1 MRHPRS
7 RSLGSLELFSDS
19 RANVSAPTRGSAP
32 DSVPASASIPALS
45 SVPQETLSGNAAR
58 SSELWLAIHLP
69 QFMLDALHRPVATS
83 AAEFPAA
90 ELPLAVV
97 DTDRDGKVV
106 RACNALAAESGVTPG
121 MAINSALAL
130 APALQTFARDTHRE
144 HLLLESVAS
153 LGLELFTPRV
163 SLEPP
168 DGLLLEVRGSLR
180 LIGGARRLFEHMRAE
195 LHKAGVSGRL
205 ALTPTPLASLWFAR
219 VGQEVMLRGRE
230 SLPGRL
236 ASLPL
241 AQTTR
246 WPARDVATLATMGV
260 RTLGDCLRL
269 PRDGFA
275 RRFEPQMLAM
285 LDRAIGR
292 LPDPR
297 PAYRAPGQF
306 SIHRDLEPEI
316 ADLGR
321 LGLAIA
327 PLLDELCAFLR
338 QRGRGV
344 QSIELRLVH
353 REAAATRL
361 RTRFVQPTDQ
371 AQRIAELLQERLGR
385 LELPEPVRRVRLRSG
400 ALRELPAESATLF
413 ANERRGS
420 GTAVPQLIERLRARL
435 GDEAVHGVCLVPEHR
450 PEAAWRRSGW
460 PDAAVTKQGT
470 HDPSADTFRPVWL
483 LAEPQ
488 ALKSGENGKVPLY
501 EGALTLEEGPE
512 RIESGW
518 WDGKDVARD
527 YYVARNPVGVRLW
540 VYRERGRSRNSK
552 SGPRWFLHGVFG

>member
-1 MRHPRS
+1 
-7 RSLGSLELFSDS
+7 
-19 RANVSAPTRGSAP
+19 
-32 DSVPASASIPALS
+32 
-45 SVPQETLSGNAAR
+45 
-58 SSELWLAIHLP
+58 
-69 QFMLDALHRPVATS
+69 MLDALRGPVSAASTESPVAES
-83 AAEFPAA
+83 PI
-90 ELPLAVV
+90 AVV
-97 DTDRDGKVV
+97 DIDRNGKVV
-106 RACNALAAESGVTPG
+106 RACNALAANAGVTPG

-130 APALQTFARDTHRE
+130 APALQTFARETHRE
-144 HLLLESVAS
+144 QLLLESVAS

-180 LIGGARRLFEHMRAE
+180 LIGGARRLCERMRAE
-195 LHKAGVSGRL
+195 LQKAGVSGQL

-241 AQTTR
+241 MQTTR
-246 WPARDVATLATMGV
+246 WPEREVATLATMGV
-260 RTLGDCLRL
+260 RTIGDCLRL

-297 PAYRAPGQF
+297 PAYHAPGKF
-306 SIHRDLEPEI
+306 STHRDLEPEI

-338 QRGRGV
+338 KRGRGV

-361 RTRFVQPTDQ
+361 RMRFVQPTDQ
-371 AQRIAELLQERLGR
+371 AQRIAELLQERLAR

-400 ALRELPAESATLF
+400 PPLELSQESATLF
-413 ANERRGS
+413 TNERRES

-450 PEAAWRRSGW
+450 PESAWRRCGW
-460 PDAAVTKQGT
+460 SAAVGTKQGT
-470 HDPSADTFRPVWL
+470 PDPGADTFRPLWL

-488 ALKSGENGKVPLY
+488 ALKAGENGESPHY
-501 EGALTLEEGPE
+501 EGALTIEEGPE

-527 YYVARNPVGVRLW
+527 YYVARNSVGIRLW
-540 VYRERGRSRNSK
+540 VYRERGRSRSSK
-552 SGPRWFLHGVFG
+552 SVHRWFLHGVFG